1 MSYTRTSIPRQH
13 GMGKTRIYAV
23 WNAMRAR
30 CSNPNNGSYAD
41 YGARGITVCE
51 RWQKFEN
58 FLADM
63 GVPAPGMT
71 LERKDND
78 LCYSPD
84 NCVWAPRFVQ
94 NRNTRRNLFI
104 TYQGRTQILT
114 DWAREL
120 DLPLL
125 CIWKRL
131 NRGWSVDRAFT
142 QPVRKANRV

>member
-1 MSYTRTSIPRQH
+1 MPRTAHNRTH
-13 GMGKTRIYAV
+13 GMARTLIYAT
-23 WNAMRAR
+23 WRAMRAR
-30 CSNPNNGSYAD
+30 CANPKNGSFAD

-63 GVPAPGMT
+63 GMPGPGMT
-71 LERKDND
+71 LERKDNS
-78 LCYSPD
+78 LGYSPE
-84 NCVWAPRFVQ
+84 NCVWAPRSVQ

-114 DWAREL
+114 DWTREL
-120 DLPLL
+120 DLPLV

-131 NRGWSVDRAFT
+131 NSGWSVDRAFT
-142 QPVRKANRV
+142 QPIRKANRV